1 MILKNIKKLKKLLEN
16 YDKIMVMIDVKSEAR
31 AYSEVY
37 VFINALGDDYK
48 NMISPKLYETIEKNR
63 DLSYTPDFDL
73 SQDITSE
80 TFSKE
85 ALALIAALNLKFW
98 CKDQDERNRLMRQ
111 YQANNEIVRRKEE
124 EKAYEHMF
132 RDLKKEKIEA
142 EQSVQEN
149 LSDVTSSS
157 ENTNMVVYKENIFT
171 VIIDKIKS
179 FFKNLFRR

>member
-1 MILKNIKKLKKLLEN
+1 
-16 YDKIMVMIDVKSEAR
+16 MIDVKSEAR

-48 NMISPKLYETIEKNR
+48 NTISPKLYETIEKHR

-73 SQDITSE
+73 SQDITTE

-111 YQANNEIVRRKEE
+111 YQANNEIVKRKEE
-124 EKAYEHMF
+124 KEAYDHMF
-132 RDLKKEKIEA
+132 RDLKKEQRENA
-142 EQSVQEN
+142 EKVETQVQEN
-149 LSDVTSSS
+149 VSNSENTSSS
-157 ENTNMVVYKENIFT
+157 ENTSMTVYKENIFT

-179 FFKNLFRR
+179 FFKNLFKR

>member
-1 MILKNIKKLKKLLEN
+1 
-16 YDKIMVMIDVKSEAR
+16 MIDVKSEAR

-48 NMISPKLYETIEKNR
+48 NTISPKLYETIEKHR

-73 SQDITSE
+73 SQDITTE

-111 YQANNEIVRRKEE
+111 YQANNEIVKRKEE
-124 EKAYEHMF
+124 KEAYDHMF
-132 RDLKKEKIEA
+132 RDLKKEKMEA
-142 EQSVQEN
+142 EAAQEAQAN
-149 LSDVTSSS
+149 VSAVTSSS
-157 ENTNMVVYKENIFT
+157 ENTSSLANTSMTVYKENIFT

-179 FFKNLFRR
+179 FFKNLFKR